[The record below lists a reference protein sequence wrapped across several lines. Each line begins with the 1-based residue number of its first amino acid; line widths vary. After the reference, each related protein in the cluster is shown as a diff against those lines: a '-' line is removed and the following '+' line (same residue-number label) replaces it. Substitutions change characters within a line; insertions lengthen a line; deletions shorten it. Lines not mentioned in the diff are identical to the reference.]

1 MTLFWSD
8 GLVARFPGA
17 RDAADAVRRVGAL
30 LVAAGAA
37 TPAYVEAAVERETE
51 QPTGLPAP
59 VPFALAHTDAEGALR
74 LAAAVG
80 VFDRAVSFRRMDD
93 PDQELPVRVVAV
105 LAVPTRHLQAEVLS
119 GLLRR
124 LADPELAR
132 ALLAAPGPE
141 AAALLRGEVAA

>member
-8 GLVARFPGA
+8 QLVRRFPGA
-17 RDAADAVRRVGAL
+17 TDAADAVRKVGGL
-30 LVAAGAA
+30 LVAEAAA
-37 TPAYVEAAVERETE
+37 TPAYVEAAVRREAE

-59 VPFALAHTDAEGALR
+59 VPFALAHSDAAGALR

-80 VFDRAVSFRRMDD
+80 VFEHPVSFRRMDD
-93 PDQELPVRVVAV
+93 PGQELPVHLVAV
-105 LAVPTRHLQAEVLS
+105 LAVPTRHVQAEVIA

-132 ALLAAPGPE
+132 SLLAAPE
-141 AAALLRGEVAA
+141 ADAAALLRGEAAA